1 VSRCRSCGAPI
12 RWTRTEKGRRM
23 PIDPE
28 PVPEGNIVLRE
39 LDEAT
44 PLALSVP
51 PAAFPDE
58 PRYLSHFATC
68 PDAAKHRRRSAA

>member
-1 VSRCRSCGAPI
+1 
-12 RWTRTEKGRRM
+12 M

-28 PVPEGNIVLRE
+28 PHDSGNLVLRAQAHDEVE
-39 LDEAT
+39 LV
-44 PLALSVP
+44 LAVP

-68 PDAAKHRRRSAA
+68 PDAKEWRR